1 MAESDVKMGIVKW
14 FNSMTKRGFDP
25 PSKSTAFEAWE
36 VAAVEEAEVT
46 DLIEADAGTTAQ
58 AEETMTAEADTVVE
72 AVDMVGDMEAAA
84 VVAVISLG
92 TVDFFSQL
100 VE

>member
-1 MAESDVKMGIVKW
+1 MAESDVKMGVVKW

-58 AEETMTAEADTVVE
+58 AEETVTAEPIRWWRLWIWW
-72 AVDMVGDMEAAA
+72 G
-84 VVAVISLG
+84 IWRRRRWWPL
-92 TVDFFSQL
+92 
-100 VE
+100 